1 MRVYMFVR
9 MHTLLC
15 VYMWW
20 SEVNVKHLLHASVL
34 SLGGLEVRGDL
45 ALEVG
50 VQAGSDRLTTGPPTK
65 QGDHPS
71 G

>member
-1 MRVYMFVR
+1 MFVR

-20 SEVNVKHLLHASVL
+20 SEVNVKHLLHAPVL
-34 SLGGLEVRGDL
+34 SLGGLEVHRDL

-50 VQAGSDRLTTGPPTK
+50 VQAGSD
-65 QGDHPS
+65 
-71 G
+71 

>member
-1 MRVYMFVR
+1 MWCIRAYMFVR

-20 SEVNVKHLLHASVL
+20 SEVNVKHLLHAPVL
-34 SLGGLEVRGDL
+34 SLGGLEVHRDL

-50 VQAGSDRLTTGPPTK
+50 VQAGSD
-65 QGDHPS
+65 
-71 G
+71 